1 MQTNFYSRPCGRGD
15 LKLARFVRSCVSIST
30 HAPAGGATKSSAA
43 SAMSAI
49 FLLTPLREGRQ
60 TVRDILLVSAD
71 ISTHAPAGGATRSSR
86 CRKRLNPF
94 LLTPLREGRLGCV
107 LVFAVQEHIST
118 HAPAGGATKVAV
130 PVVLAFGYFYSRP
143 CGRGDAVVIIA
154 VYLADQFLLT
164 PLREG
169 RPAPVP
175 LVL

>member
-1 MQTNFYSRPCGRGD
+1 M
-15 LKLARFVRSCVSIST
+15 
-30 HAPAGGATKSSAA
+30 
-43 SAMSAI
+43 
-49 FLLTPLREGRQ
+49 
-60 TVRDILLVSAD
+60 RDILLVSAD

-143 CGRGDAVVIIA
+143 CGRGDESSQRNIPIMIISTHA
-154 VYLADQFLLT
+154 PAGGAT
-164 PLREG
+164 G
-169 RPAPVP
+169 RSCS
-175 LVL
+175 